1 MIRSNTT
8 LSMTPLA
15 DFFATKSLTVLPKQN
30 TVIYKLLGL
39 IDQSA
44 TIIQVS
50 TPEEL
55 ATFLEVLTT
64 SETNTF
70 TNELDGIVTILKP
83 SVTAHLSFAKNIVKP
98 LVVDYVK
105 LVQDYLATTDTE
117 TPMSKFNIDVVAEPT
132 LFNDVSFMDSLSFY
146 KSKSVLIPDDIIG
159 LGLRHGKEILDLM
172 LTRDQ
177 DTDQQIIAWYTL
189 LGEDFFVSLWNG
201 LFTRDLDSNV
211 TFDKVRTASVADKA
225 NYALAIYLLSRNI
238 VDGAVNDAPN
248 ISLAGMTK
256 LAGQYKDFAGSLIME
271 AKTKFEMLLKS
282 KIMVLGM
289 GDDGYSASV
298 YAPVYTEWLSN
309 GGTPEIIFSMI
320 SINSPQITIKD
331 ITEQTESLKKNWTSY
346 CAYHSAAKANNTL
359 NYFKTGMA
367 IAFSTLLKTLS
378 ETELEYIN
386 TDVDYNGKVTTLF
399 NQQIEELKLADINNI
414 FDTCLRVICRSRF
427 FYTDA
432 EKILVGINRAS
443 EANPGIDP
451 REAALIS
458 TIEYIA
464 DFLADQMY
472 LESKM

>member
-1 MIRSNTT
+1 
-8 LSMTPLA
+8 MTPLA
-15 DFFATKSLTVLPKQN
+15 DFFANKSLTVLPKQN
-30 TVIYKLLGL
+30 TVIYKLLGYIEQL
-39 IDQSA
+39 EPALFPS
-44 TIIQVS
+44 
-50 TPEEL
+50 PESLAEYLEL
-55 ATFLEVLTT
+55 LTT
-64 SETNTF
+64 SETNLF
-70 TNELDGIVTILKP
+70 TNELDSVVGVLKQ
-83 SVTAHLSFAKNIVKP
+83 SVSAHLSFAKNIVKP

-105 LVQDYLATTDTE
+105 LVQEYLATTDTE
-117 TPMSKFNIDVVAEPT
+117 TPMSKFNIDVVTEPT
-132 LFNDVSFMDSLSFY
+132 LLNDVSFMDSISFY
-146 KSKSVLIPDDIIG
+146 KSKSVLIPDDVIG
-159 LGLRHGKEILDLM
+159 LGPRSGRDILELM

-177 DTDQQIIAWYTL
+177 DTDQQIIAWYTVI
-189 LGEDFFVSLWNG
+189 GEDFFVQLWNG
-201 LFTRDLDSNV
+201 LFTTNLDSNT
-211 TFDKVRTASVADKA
+211 TFEKVRTANVADKA
-225 NYALAIYLLSRNI
+225 NYALAIYLISRNI
-238 VDGAVNDAPN
+238 VNGGDGDAPVIN
-248 ISLAGMTK
+248 LAGMTK

-271 AKTKFEMLLKS
+271 AKAKFETLLKS

-289 GDDGYSASV
+289 GSDGYTASV
-298 YAPVYTEWLSN
+298 YAPVYVEWLGN
-309 GGTPEIIFSMI
+309 GGSPELIFSMI
-320 SINSPQITIKD
+320 SINSPLITVKD
-331 ITEQTESLKKNWTSY
+331 IIEQTESLKKNWTSY
-346 CAYHSAAKANNTL
+346 CAYHSAAKANNSL

-399 NQQIEELKLADINNI
+399 NQQIEDLKLSDVNNI

-432 EKILVGINRAS
+432 EKILVGINRAA